1 MGKTPTGL
9 KLSLH
14 RIHFLVKG
22 MLHSLKALALNF
34 WKTVVNY
41 VLSGP
46 KDTHSFITV
55 TWNTA
60 ISLNNSGISLWGV
73 DNDWNMFISGLLHSI
88 EKFQQIIFSSRLT
101 NGFFACLGGTIS
113 EDWNRFVLITGRT
126 KMGHVLMQRIA
137 ETVGELFKGDW
148 GRSQLITG
156 ENIGGQC
163 CSINCIQDQY
173 IWFDQ
178 ESRNNFL

>member
-41 VLSGP
+41 VLNGP
-46 KDTHSFITV
+46 KDTHRFITV
-55 TWNTA
+55 KWNTA
-60 ISLNNSGISLWGV
+60 ISLNNSGISLWSV
-73 DNDWNMFISGLLHSI
+73 DNDWNVFICGLLHSI
-88 EKFQQIIFSSRLT
+88 ETLQQIDFSRRLI
-101 NGFFACLGGTIS
+101 NGFFACLGGQFRRT
-113 EDWNRFVLITGRT
+113 EAGRT
-126 KMGHVLMQRIA
+126 KMGHVLLQRIA
-137 ETVGELFKGDW
+137 ETVGELFKADW

-156 ENIGGQC
+156 ENIGGHC

-173 IWFDQ
+173 IWFEQ